1 VRVQSSGS
9 RPPFFFLHAEYG
21 GDGFYCFNVAR
32 HLGDDQPF
40 FGLSPFGRDGERVP
54 ETIDAM
60 ASAYLAVVRGQQPE
74 GPYVLGGFCAGA
86 VVAWE
91 MACQLSDLGVRVS
104 KLVLVEP
111 PSVECGRLTRA
122 AHTAGCVLAKA
133 LALSPRGRARMLLRV
148 VRLAR
153 LRHLPVTAANLRGLP
168 AAIGRSLVLDA
179 PVGGDRRADI
189 AAHYS
194 RAVSAY
200 IPRPFDGPV
209 LCLQADDEPN
219 KPALAVWR
227 RHSSNLTSRGVPG
240 DHNSCIVTHA
250 RALAHALTI

>member
-1 VRVQSSGS
+1 
-9 RPPFFFLHAEYG
+9 
-21 GDGFYCFNVAR
+21 
-32 HLGDDQPF
+32 
-40 FGLSPFGRDGERVP
+40 
-54 ETIDAM
+54 
-60 ASAYLAVVRGQQPE
+60 
-74 GPYVLGGFCAGA
+74 
-86 VVAWE
+86 
-91 MACQLSDLGVRVS
+91 
-104 KLVLVEP
+104 
-111 PSVECGRLTRA
+111 
-122 AHTAGCVLAKA
+122 
-133 LALSPRGRARMLLRV
+133 MLLRV